1 MFQETSAATR
11 SPFSRTSTSR
21 PLRNSSQISPICL
34 KQFFLEV
41 VGGQISTIMQAFGN
55 RYLQYSPKTFLHI
68 LGPFLGLT
76 FNLIWRIFH
85 PIKKEFLSL
94 PGKNPNMI
102 KYKHVLA
109 LNPYFGDS
117 KAIAMGVFPP
127 TGLEYI
133 AASMK
138 GLVGKVT
145 LLDLR
150 YEKAYQDP
158 KALSEFIR
166 NEIDLL
172 CVSIRWRSRF
182 EDICDFVSQLPPEV
196 CTVVGGYKATEEV
209 EYLFGRCPNIDM
221 VVRGEGEEIIRQI
234 VTGIP
239 YKDILGLSYRE
250 NGGIVHN
257 EIHPL
262 PDITRIPFPDRSLRK
277 QDYYLAKYGVRLSS
291 HTFDTILSTRGCPFN
306 CKFCTFSLNPLG
318 QKRSYTERPVES
330 VIEELKTVTADVV
343 LFSDDNFFTNPK
355 RSEQLCDLII
365 ENKIQ
370 KIFVAQAR
378 VDVARHRSVLDKAQK
393 AGFKFFLI
401 GIESPHDRILKQ
413 LDKGITQQQV
423 RDAFAVLTQYDF
435 YLHGYFI
442 YGNIGETEEE
452 MLYIPKF
459 AKEIKLDSITFHKL
473 RIERFS
479 PLKEVVEQTP
489 GYYYNRIGGT
499 VYSDRYGRRELTQI
513 RNRIRSEFY
522 DLPQII
528 QIIRKARQIGLVS
541 GRDLT
546 NAFLRLPLLMY
557 GLARQQ
563 MRKKR

>member
-1 MFQETSAATR
+1 M
-11 SPFSRTSTSR
+11 
-21 PLRNSSQISPICL
+21 
-34 KQFFLEV
+34 V
-41 VGGQISTIMQAFGN
+41 
-55 RYLQYSPKTFLHI
+55 
-68 LGPFLGLT
+68 
-76 FNLIWRIFH
+76 
-85 PIKKEFLSL
+85 
-94 PGKNPNMI
+94 

-117 KAIAMGVFPP
+117 TALIGVFPT

-133 AASMK
+133 AARMK

-158 KALSEFIR
+158 KALSKFIR

-172 CVSIRWRSRF
+172 CISIRWESRF
-182 EDICDFVSQLPPEV
+182 EEVCDFVSELPPEV

-209 EYLFGRCPNIDM
+209 EYLFHRCPNIDM
-221 VVRGEGEEIIRQI
+221 IVRGEGEEIIRQI

-239 YKDILGLSYRE
+239 CKDIRGLSYRE

-257 EIHPL
+257 EIHAL

-277 QDYYLAKYGVRLSS
+277 HQYRMVKFGIQISN
-291 HTFDTILSTRGCPFN
+291 HTFDTVLTTRGCPFK

-318 QKRSYTERPVES
+318 QKRNYTERTLES
-330 VIEELKTVTADVV
+330 VVEELKTVTADVV

-365 ENKIQ
+365 GNKIK
-370 KIFVAQAR
+370 KIFVVQTRIDIAK
-378 VDVARHRSVLDKAQK
+378 HPEVLDKAER
-393 AGFKFFLI
+393 AGFKVFLI

-413 LDKGITQQQV
+413 LQKGITQQEV
-423 RDAFAVLTQYDF
+423 RDAFAILTQYDF

-459 AKEIKLDSITFHKL
+459 AKEIKLESISFQKL
-473 RIERFS
+473 RVEKFS
-479 PLKEVVEQTP
+479 PLKEVVEKTP
-489 GYYYNRIGGT
+489 GYYYNRIGGS
-499 VYSDRYGRRELTQI
+499 VYSDQYGRKELKQI

-522 DLPQII
+522 DLPQVSR
-528 QIIRKARQIGLVS
+528 IIRKARRIGLI
-541 GRDLT
+541 GGLDLT
-546 NAFLRLPLLMY
+546 NTLLRLPLIAY
-557 GLARQQ
+557 GLARRRT
-563 MRKKR
+563 RKRS

>member
-1 MFQETSAATR
+1 MPA
-11 SPFSRTSTSR
+11 
-21 PLRNSSQISPICL
+21 
-34 KQFFLEV
+34 
-41 VGGQISTIMQAFGN
+41 
-55 RYLQYSPKTFLHI
+55 
-68 LGPFLGLT
+68 
-76 FNLIWRIFH
+76 
-85 PIKKEFLSL
+85 
-94 PGKNPNMI
+94 KNPYMI
-102 KYKHVLA
+102 KYKHALA
-109 LNPYFGDS
+109 LNPYPWVS
-117 KAIAMGVFPP
+117 NTIMGVFPP

-133 AASMK
+133 VASMK
-138 GLVGKVT
+138 DLVGKVT

-150 YEKAYQDP
+150 YEKVYQDP
-158 KALSEFIR
+158 KALSKFIR

-172 CVSIRWRSRF
+172 CVSIRWESRF
-182 EDICDFVSQLPPEV
+182 EEVCDFVSQLPPEV
-196 CTVVGGYKATEEV
+196 CTVVGGYKATGEV
-209 EYLFGRCPNIDM
+209 EYLFDRCPNIDI

-239 YKDILGLSYRE
+239 YKDIRGLSYRE

-262 PDITRIPFPDRSLRK
+262 PDITKIPFPDRSLRRH
-277 QDYYLAKYGVRLSS
+277 DYRIVEYGLQISS
-291 HTFDTILSTRGCPFN
+291 RTFDTILTTRGCPFK

-318 QKRSYTERPVES
+318 QKRSYTERSVES

-365 ENKIQ
+365 ENKIK
-370 KIFVAQAR
+370 KIFAVQAR
-378 VDVARHRSVLDKAQK
+378 IDVARHPSILDKAEK
-393 AGFKFFLI
+393 AGFKVFFI
-401 GIESPHDRILKQ
+401 GIESPHDRILEQ
-413 LDKGITQQQV
+413 LQKGITQQQV
-423 RDAFAVLTQYDF
+423 RDAFAVLTQYNF

-459 AKEIKLDSITFHKL
+459 AKEIRLDSISYQKL

-489 GYYYNRIGGT
+489 GYYYNRIGGSM
-499 VYSDRYGRRELTQI
+499 YSDHYGRKKLKQI
-513 RNRIRSEFY
+513 QNRIWSEFY

-528 QIIRKARQIGLVS
+528 HIISKARRIGLVS

-546 NAFLRLPLLMY
+546 NAFLKLPLLMY
-557 GLARQQ
+557 GFARRK

>member
-1 MFQETSAATR
+1 MPA
-11 SPFSRTSTSR
+11 
-21 PLRNSSQISPICL
+21 
-34 KQFFLEV
+34 
-41 VGGQISTIMQAFGN
+41 
-55 RYLQYSPKTFLHI
+55 
-68 LGPFLGLT
+68 
-76 FNLIWRIFH
+76 
-85 PIKKEFLSL
+85 
-94 PGKNPNMI
+94 KNPNMI
-102 KYKHVLA
+102 KYNHALA

-117 KAIAMGVFPP
+117 TALIGVFPP

-138 GLVGKVT
+138 DLVGKVT

-158 KALSEFIR
+158 KALSKFIR

-172 CVSIRWRSRF
+172 CVSIRWGSRF
-182 EDICDFVSQLPPEV
+182 EEVCDFVAQLPPEV

-209 EYLFGRCPNIDM
+209 EYLFDRCPNIDM
-221 VVRGEGEEIIRQI
+221 IVRGEGEEIIKQI

-239 YKDILGLSYRE
+239 YKDIRGLSYRE
-250 NGGIVHN
+250 NGGVVHN

-277 QDYYLAKYGVRLSS
+277 FDYYIVKHGVRFSS
-291 HTFDTILSTRGCPFN
+291 RTFDTVLTTRGCPFK

-343 LFSDDNFFTNPK
+343 LFSDNNFFTNAK

-365 ENKIQ
+365 ENKIK
-370 KIFVAQAR
+370 KIFVVQTRIDIAKHPR
-378 VDVARHRSVLDKAQK
+378 VLDKAEK
-393 AGFKFFLI
+393 AGFKVFLI
-401 GIESPHDRILKQ
+401 GIESPHDRILEQ
-413 LDKGITQQQV
+413 LQKGITQQQV

-459 AKEIKLDSITFHKL
+459 AKEIKLDSISFLKL
-473 RIERFS
+473 RVERFS
-479 PLKEVVEQTP
+479 PLREAVEETP
-489 GYYYNRIGGT
+489 GYYYNRIGGS
-499 VYSDRYGRRELTQI
+499 VYSDCYGRKELKQI
-513 RNRIRSEFY
+513 RNQIRSEFY
-522 DLPQII
+522 DIPQGIH
-528 QIIRKARQIGLVS
+528 IIRKAWRMGFVS

-546 NAFLRLPLLMY
+546 NVFLKLPLLMY
-557 GLARQQ
+557 GLARRK
-563 MRKKR
+563 MRKKI

>member
-1 MFQETSAATR
+1 VIIYNHA
-11 SPFSRTSTSR
+11 
-21 PLRNSSQISPICL
+21 
-34 KQFFLEV
+34 
-41 VGGQISTIMQAFGN
+41 
-55 RYLQYSPKTFLHI
+55 
-68 LGPFLGLT
+68 
-76 FNLIWRIFH
+76 
-85 PIKKEFLSL
+85 
-94 PGKNPNMI
+94 
-102 KYKHVLA
+102 LA

-117 KAIAMGVFPP
+117 TQAMGFFPP

-138 GLVGKVT
+138 DLVGKVT

-158 KALSEFIR
+158 KALSQFIR

-172 CVSIRWRSRF
+172 CISIRWPSRF
-182 EDICDFVSQLPPEV
+182 EKICNLVSQLPPEV

-209 EYLFGRCPNIDM
+209 EYLFDRCPNIDM
-221 VVRGEGEEIIRQI
+221 IVRGEGEDIIKQI

-250 NGGIVHN
+250 NGGVVHN
-257 EIHPL
+257 ENHDL
-262 PDITRIPFPDRSLRK
+262 PDITHVPFPDRSLRRH
-277 QDYYLAKYGVRLSS
+277 DYYLVQNGVRLSS
-291 HTFDTILSTRGCPFN
+291 LTFDTILTTRGCPFK

-318 QKRSYTERPVES
+318 QKRSYTESPLES
-330 VIEELKTVTADVV
+330 VIEELKAITADVV
-343 LFSDDNFFTNPK
+343 LFSDDNLFTNPK

-365 ENKIQ
+365 ENKIK
-370 KIFVAQAR
+370 KIFVAQTRIDIAK
-378 VDVARHRSVLDKAQK
+378 HRRILDKAEK
-393 AGFKFFLI
+393 AGFKVFLI

-413 LDKGITQQQV
+413 LEKGITQQEV
-423 RDAFAVLTQYDF
+423 RDAFAVLKQYDF

-459 AKEIKLDSITFHKL
+459 AKELKLDSISFQKL

-489 GYYYNRIGGT
+489 GYYFQRIGGA
-499 VYSDRYGRRELTQI
+499 VYSEQFGRKELKQI

-528 QIIRKARQIGLVS
+528 HILRKVRRLGFFNGRDTINALLKLPLYMYGFARQ
-541 GRDLT
+541 
-546 NAFLRLPLLMY
+546 
-557 GLARQQ
+557 
-563 MRKKR
+563 KKRRRNRSVFSGNAPSAAHTFAQIPSN

>member
-1 MFQETSAATR
+1 M
-11 SPFSRTSTSR
+11 
-21 PLRNSSQISPICL
+21 I
-34 KQFFLEV
+34 
-41 VGGQISTIMQAFGN
+41 
-55 RYLQYSPKTFLHI
+55 
-68 LGPFLGLT
+68 
-76 FNLIWRIFH
+76 
-85 PIKKEFLSL
+85 
-94 PGKNPNMI
+94 NPNII
-102 KYKHVLA
+102 KYKHALA

-117 KAIAMGVFPP
+117 TALIGVFPP

-138 GLVGKVT
+138 DLVGKVT

-158 KALSEFIR
+158 KALSKFIR

-172 CVSIRWRSRF
+172 CVSIRWGSRF
-182 EDICDFVSQLPPEV
+182 EEVCDFVAQLPPEV

-209 EYLFGRCPNIDM
+209 EYLFDRCSNIDM
-221 VVRGEGEEIIRQI
+221 IVRGEGEEIIKQI

-239 YKDILGLSYRE
+239 YKDIRGLSYRE
-250 NGGIVHN
+250 NGGVVHN

-277 QDYYLAKYGVRLSS
+277 HEYCMVKHGVRFSS
-291 HTFDTILSTRGCPFN
+291 RTFDTVLTTRGCPFK

-365 ENKIQ
+365 ENKIK
-370 KIFVAQAR
+370 KIFVVQTR
-378 VDVARHRSVLDKAQK
+378 IDISKHPRVLDKAEK
-393 AGFKFFLI
+393 AGFKGFLI
-401 GIESPHDRILKQ
+401 GIESPHDRILGQ
-413 LDKGITQQQV
+413 LQKGITQQQI

-459 AKEIKLDSITFHKL
+459 AKEIKLDSISFLKL
-473 RIERFS
+473 RVERFS
-479 PLKEVVEQTP
+479 PLREAVEETP
-489 GYYYNRIGGT
+489 GYYYNHIGGS
-499 VYSDRYGRRELTQI
+499 VYSDCYGRKELKQI

-522 DLPQII
+522 DIPQGIH
-528 QIIRKARQIGLVS
+528 IIRKAWRMGFVS

-546 NAFLRLPLLMY
+546 NVFLKLPLLMY
-557 GLARQQ
+557 GLARRK
-563 MRKKR
+563 MRKKI